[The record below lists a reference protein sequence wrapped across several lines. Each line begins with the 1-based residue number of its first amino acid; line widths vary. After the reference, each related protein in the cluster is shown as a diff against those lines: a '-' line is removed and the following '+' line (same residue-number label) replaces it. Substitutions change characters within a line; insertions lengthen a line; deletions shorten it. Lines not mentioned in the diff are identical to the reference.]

1 LITAVSAVAAEGAK
15 PSEHQEPD
23 PIVSGFIDLV
33 KTLDDISITVTAVA
47 DVDSRYLLSGRIMY
61 SKTVNMLSLEVLG
74 NPIFEGLVLIIDNED
89 QLVYLSPPSSDLALR
104 MTTEV
109 AAAQLSGLG
118 INIGNGASIMESLS
132 HLLPIDLLSNFEL
145 EPLGPAEEDD
155 RSYYLIKC
163 TPKDN
168 TEEESNPE
176 DYSVLWIDASTYH
189 PCRVEQYSD
198 GECAAAFAM
207 TNSSYNTGLVK
218 EDFMGPL
225 QRKSIEDYF

>member
-1 LITAVSAVAAEGAK
+1 MLPHSSPVWDQRREQRIDSAEPISPVAHR
-15 PSEHQEPD
+15 P
-23 PIVSGFIDLV
+23 V
-33 KTLDDISITVTAVA
+33 
-47 DVDSRYLLSGRIMY
+47 
-61 SKTVNMLSLEVLG
+61 
-74 NPIFEGLVLIIDNED
+74 
-89 QLVYLSPPSSDLALR
+89 
-104 MTTEV
+104 
-109 AAAQLSGLG
+109 
-118 INIGNGASIMESLS
+118 
-132 HLLPIDLLSNFEL
+132 SNFEL